1 MNRRWLILVGVGC
14 ILMGCLGLFATQ
26 LAPVVGLDFWRWGP
40 WRLWPLFVIGPGL
53 GLATV
58 ALVARRRG
66 WATLF
71 IPALPILATGSI
83 LMVSSLFG
91 YWDIWAWLWPV
102 EVLALALGFLLA
114 ALRMRSVWLAAPAII
129 IGLNGIVFQF
139 CAVTG
144 LWEAWAVL
152 WAVEP
157 LAVGLALLVPG
168 AVRRSGGLVTAGLIL
183 CGLAGL
189 SVMGMTMILSGF
201 WWLNTLGAGFLIIL
215 GFLILIWSLVRPAAA
230 PSPAVEPSAGS

>member
-1 MNRRWLILVGVGC
+1 MSKRFLVLVGVGC

-26 LAPVVGLDFWRWGP
+26 LAPFLGLDLWRWGP

-53 GLATV
+53 GLVAV

-66 WATLF
+66 WAALF
-71 IPALPILATGSI
+71 IPGLPILATGSI
-83 LMVSSLFG
+83 LMVSSFFD
-91 YWDIWAWLWPV
+91 YWEIWAWIWPA

-129 IGLNGIVFQF
+129 IGLNGIIFQF

-144 LWEAWAVL
+144 LWGTWAVL

-157 LAVGLALLVPG
+157 LAVGLALLVAG
-168 AVRRSGGLVTAGLIL
+168 AVKRSGGLVTAGLIL

-189 SVMGMTMILSGF
+189 SAMGMTLILSGF
-201 WWLNTLGAGFLIIL
+201 WWLNTLGAGFLIVT
-215 GFLILIWSLVRPAAA
+215 GFLILIWSLVRPAPASVPAA
-230 PSPAVEPSAGS
+230 EPSTGS

>member
-1 MNRRWLILVGVGC
+1 MSKRLSILVGIGC
-14 ILMGCLGLFATQ
+14 VLVGCLGLFATQ
-26 LAPVVGLDFWRWGP
+26 LAPLVGLDLWRWGP

-53 GLATV
+53 GLVVV

-71 IPALPILATGSI
+71 IPGLPILVTGSI
-83 LMVSSLFG
+83 LMMGSLFN
-91 YWDIWAWLWPV
+91 YWSIWTWLWPA

-114 ALRMRSVWLAAPAII
+114 ALRMRSVWLAVPGII
-129 IGLNGIVFQF
+129 VGLNGVVFQF
-139 CAVTG
+139 CAITG
-144 LWEAWAVL
+144 LWESWAVL

-157 LAVGLALLVPG
+157 LAVGLALLVAG
-168 AVRRSGGLVTAGLIL
+168 AVKRSGGLVTAGLIL

-201 WWLNTLGAGFLIIL
+201 WWLNTIGAGFLIIIGL
-215 GFLILIWSLVRPAAA
+215 LILIWGLIRPAA
-230 PSPAVEPSAGS
+230 PTPVPEPSSGT